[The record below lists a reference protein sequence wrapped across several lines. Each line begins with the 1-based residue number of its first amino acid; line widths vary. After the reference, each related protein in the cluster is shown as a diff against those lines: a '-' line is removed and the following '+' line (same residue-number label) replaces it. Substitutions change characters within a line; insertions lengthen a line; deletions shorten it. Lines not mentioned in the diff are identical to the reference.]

1 MVFLVGGA
9 NSAADTGYDIENSLR
24 IEKGD
29 SAYLSDALSSPN
41 TDIFTIS
48 MWLKIVYNDSNTTFC
63 EIGKTLTGEAGSNT
77 TFNPH
82 IGYGRIAFNAYDGVA
97 NAYRIRWGAPGSFRY
112 RDPAAWYHV
121 VMRMDSSQAV
131 AASRARFY
139 INGEDI
145 SSKLTHTTDPD
156 QNDDYF
162 NATGSSIYFGGANI
176 GGGGYWDGYMADV
189 AYIDGTSYAPGTFA
203 ETDEDSG
210 IWKPK
215 AFKGDVTFGTNGLYL
230 EFKQSGT
237 GTDSSGLG
245 ADTSGNDNHMA
256 VTNLVATDQTTDT
269 PTNNFA
275 TFNPLYAPTA
285 SPAVYSEG
293 NTKSVTAA
301 VSGNT
306 NFGGATTIGMSNGK
320 WYCEFKVTID
330 DSSYGNGRTTVGIT
344 SNPAEDV
351 RNHYQGGNQAH
362 QWSYNSY
369 NGQYRNSGSDTAYG
383 DVYDD
388 NDIISIALDL
398 DNNKLYFAKNGTWQ
412 NSGDPTTGA
421 TGTGAISITAL
432 GSGEA
437 YHFQHSGNT
446 SSATISTA
454 EANFGNPAYANSSD
468 AADANGYGAFES
480 APPSGYYAIC
490 TKNLAE
496 YR

>member
-1 MVFLVGGA
+1 MVFLIGGA

-41 TDIFTIS
+41 TDIFTLS
-48 MWLKIVYNDSNTTFC
+48 MWLKIVYNDANTTFC

-112 RDPAAWYHV
+112 RDSAAWYHV
-121 VMRMDSSQAV
+121 VARMDSSQAV

-215 AFKGDVTFGTNGLYL
+215 DFKDDVTWGTNGIFL

-237 GTDSSGLG
+237 GTNASGLG

-256 VTNLVATDQTTDT
+256 VTNLAATDQTTDT

-275 TFNPLYAPTA
+275 ILNQFMTGRGSTLT
-285 SPAVYSEG
+285 EG
-293 NTKSVTAA
+293 NLK
-301 VSGNT
+301 VSGESDNNYDVATFGSDMKWYYEWKVDENYDGSGGGIRLGAIHEDELAT
-306 NFGGATTIGMSNGK
+306 NDNFSNFANATAKFYTNSNDGKTQDGAGTNVTTGLTRATT
-320 WYCEFKVTID
+320 
-330 DSSYGNGRTTVGIT
+330 
-344 SNPAEDV
+344 
-351 RNHYQGGNQAH
+351 
-362 QWSYNSY
+362 
-369 NGQYRNSGSDTAYG
+369 
-383 DVYDD
+383 
-388 NDIISIALDL
+388 NDIIMCACDGAG
-398 DNNKLYFAKNGTWQ
+398 AKIWWGVNGTWLDYG
-412 NSGDPTTGA
+412 SGTGDPAAGSNAATWTTAMKAGIWFPA
-421 TGTGAISITAL
+421 TVYSGTAAAGTLNLGNPPNAIS
-432 GSGEA
+432 
-437 YHFQHSGNT
+437 
-446 SSATISTA
+446 SSQAD
-454 EANFGNPAYANSSD
+454 D
-468 AADANGYGAFES
+468 AGYGNFEYDVP
-480 APPSGYYAIC
+480 AGFYALC

-496 YR
+496 YG

>member
-215 AFKGDVTFGTNGLYL
+215 DFKSDVTWGTNGIFL

-237 GTDSSGLG
+237 GTNASGLG

-256 VTNLVATDQTTDT
+256 ATNLAATDQTTDT
-269 PTNNFA
+269 PTNNFC
-275 TFNPLYAPTA
+275 TMNSLDKGTITL
-285 SPAVYSEG
+285 SEG
-293 NTKSVTAA
+293 NTKIVCDGSNND
-301 VSGNT
+301 GCK
-306 NFGGATTIGMSNGK
+306 GTIGFPSSGK
-320 WYCEFKVTID
+320 WYFEYYMSAHDGGDAPQIMGIGQGGASNDTWVASGNYIVYEID
-330 DSSYGNGRTTVGIT
+330 SGNKRIDQSSSSYGATATTGDTIGVAVNMDDNEVIFYKDGSTQGTISNAIIT
-344 SNPAEDV
+344 
-351 RNHYQGGNQAH
+351 
-362 QWSYNSY
+362 
-369 NGQYRNSGSDTAYG
+369 GSDYYLPYIM
-383 DVYDD
+383 D
-388 NDIISIALDL
+388 
-398 DNNKLYFAKNGTWQ
+398 
-412 NSGDPTTGA
+412 
-421 TGTGAISITAL
+421 
-432 GSGEA
+432 GSSVRSHET
-437 YHFQHSGNT
+437 Y
-446 SSATISTA
+446 
-454 EANFGNPAYANSSD
+454 ANFGNPAFSISSGN
-468 AADANGYGAFES
+468 ADANGYGNFEFS
-480 APPSGYYAIC
+480 VPSGHYALC

-496 YR
+496 YG